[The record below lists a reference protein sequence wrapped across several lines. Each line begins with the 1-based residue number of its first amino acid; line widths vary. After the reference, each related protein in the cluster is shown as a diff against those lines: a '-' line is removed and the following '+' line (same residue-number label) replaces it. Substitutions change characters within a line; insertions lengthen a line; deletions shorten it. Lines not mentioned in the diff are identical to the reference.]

1 MMIIMSKKP
10 DYALWGKEEL
20 IKEIDSLRKQKTY
33 GLVWEQDKTK
43 EIFDY
48 YINWE
53 GEKTKEKF
61 GLTNKFPILKSIKSK
76 DIISDTD
83 QNSNIL
89 IEGDNYHSLAVLNFT
104 HSQAIDVVYIDPP
117 YNTGE
122 KDFKYNDIWIDTE
135 DTFKHSKW
143 LSFMSKRLLLAKNLL
158 KKDGVIIVHID
169 EHEQANLHI
178 LMNEIYGENNFL
190 GTIIWDKKNPKGD
203 AQGVAYQHELI
214 IVYAKNKPEFLK
226 SRDLSRPKPDAK
238 LILKKAAELYS
249 KLNAVDYPEDLKDI
263 SKKYKLPDEVINK
276 YFRADNFNQ
285 FFRFIRVSSM
295 VTFI

>member
-61 GLTNKFPILKSIKSK
+61 GLTNKFPILKSINSK

-158 KKDGVIIVHID
+158 KRDGVIIVHID

-226 SRDLSRPKPDAK
+226 SQY
-238 LILKKAAELYS
+238 I
-249 KLNAVDYPEDLKDI
+249 
-263 SKKYKLPDEVINK
+263 
-276 YFRADNFNQ
+276 
-285 FFRFIRVSSM
+285 
-295 VTFI
+295 